1 MKIHIVLYQPEIPPN
16 TANIMRTCVATNTAL
31 HLIHPIGFDLDKR
44 QNVLRRSSTNFIDE
58 VELYE
63 YDSFEQFIEKCKPT
77 NIGFLTRYGKKTYDQ
92 IKVDEMV
99 EDFYIVFGK
108 ESTGLPQDILKE
120 YENDTF
126 RIPMSE
132 KMRSINLSNCAAMIT
147 YELLRQTNFEGLK
160 LSEPHKKDFL

>member
-1 MKIHIVLYQPEIPPN
+1 MKVHIVLYQPEIPPN

-31 HLIHPIGFDLDKR
+31 HLIHPLGFDLNYKA
-44 QNVLRRSSTNFIDE
+44 NELRRSSTNFIDQ

-63 YDSFEQFIEKCKPT
+63 YDSFDEFVEKCNPQ
-77 NIGFLTRYGKKTYDQ
+77 NIGLLTRYGKQTYD
-92 IKVDEMV
+92 KLDATDA

-108 ESTGLPQDILKE
+108 ESSGIPQEILKK

-147 YELLRQTNFEGLK
+147 YELLRQTNFEGLEMA
-160 LSEPHKKDFL
+160 EPHKIDYI